1 MSMLEKALNRARQ
14 ARQEGKAGP
23 IRDHQ
28 EPETVSQT
36 GSEGIINP
44 VYTHTKV
51 CRADHALLERRGV
64 ITPDFH
70 PAIVEEYNLLRAKL
84 EAIMIKNG
92 FKSILITSPGPEEG
106 KTLTAVNLAISL
118 SREASRTVL
127 LVDADMRNPAVTEYL
142 GISKGPVLF
151 EHLTKDAPLKDLLI
165 NPGLPRLT
173 VLPAG
178 TPSDYPADLLAS
190 PAMKRLVADIK
201 DRYPERTIIFDSPP
215 LTAFSDGLYLARYA
229 DAVLMVVRSGVTKE
243 NDLIHALENVSDR
256 PLLGTVLNRVK
267 KDQCAAYSYGKY

>member
-1 MSMLEKALNRARQ
+1 MSRLEKALNRAKQ
-14 ARQEGKAGP
+14 ARQEGKIGP
-23 IRDHQ
+23 IPDHQ
-28 EPETVSQT
+28 EAETVSQA
-36 GSEGIINP
+36 GKDKIINP

-51 CRADHALLERRGV
+51 CQTDPSQLEKRGV
-64 ITPDFH
+64 ITTDFH

-84 EAIMIKNG
+84 EAIMVKNG
-92 FKSILITSPGPEEG
+92 FKSMLIASPGPEEG

-118 SREASRTVL
+118 SRETSRTVL
-127 LVDADMRNPAVTEYL
+127 LVDADMRNPAINEYL
-142 GISKGPVLF
+142 GISKGPGLF
-151 EHLTKDAPLKDLLI
+151 EHLTKGIPLKDLLI

-243 NDLIHALENVSDR
+243 NDLLHALENLSDR

-267 KDQCAAYSYGKY
+267 KNQCAAYSYGKY